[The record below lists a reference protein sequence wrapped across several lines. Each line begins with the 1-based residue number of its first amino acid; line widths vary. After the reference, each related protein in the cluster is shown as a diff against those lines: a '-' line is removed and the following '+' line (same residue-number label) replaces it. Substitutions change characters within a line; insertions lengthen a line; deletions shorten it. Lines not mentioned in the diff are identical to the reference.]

1 MVIIANSTA
10 VISGYCQAVLYASLK
25 SGLNLELKKYF
36 SETVLAAIIDVWVV
50 CWRAPKENHNNATIQ
65 VLTDLKAI

>member
-50 CWRAPKENHNNATIQ
+50 C
-65 VLTDLKAI
+65 